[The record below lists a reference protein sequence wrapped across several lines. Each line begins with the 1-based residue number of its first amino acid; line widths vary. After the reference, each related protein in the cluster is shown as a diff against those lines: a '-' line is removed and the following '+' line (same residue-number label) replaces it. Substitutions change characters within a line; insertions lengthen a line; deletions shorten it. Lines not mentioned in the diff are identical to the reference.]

1 MIARSRQVPTRKK
14 RKRMETHLG
23 SVSLVSGG
31 QRELIL
37 PVALLLGLLLHLRGV
52 ALLGVALGGHVLAGH
67 PAERDRRRSA
77 KRASLPRSG
86 GETRRSTSSFSRRLK
101 ARRVRG

>member
-1 MIARSRQVPTRKK
+1 
-14 RKRMETHLG
+14 METHLG
-23 SVSLVSGG
+23 SVSFVSRG

-67 PAERDRRRSA
+67 PAESDRRRSA
-77 KRASLPRSG
+77 KRAFVAAIWRANA
-86 GETRRSTSSFSRRLK
+86 TVDTFSRSL
-101 ARRVRG
+101 ATPGSG